1 MTGDRDIII
10 KNIDEL
16 RSMVAAAAARAGRD
30 PAGIKIVAVTKTV
43 EPGRIMTAYQCGITD
58 FGENRVQELVQ
69 KADIM
74 NVECKWH
81 MIGHLQTNKVK
92 YIIDRVCMIHSLDS
106 IELAYEINR
115 RAEKAGRIMD
125 VLVQINVAGEST
137 KYGIEPA
144 SAPDFVKEVSRMG
157 NIRIKGL
164 MTIAPLVSDPEEV
177 RWVFRGLRQLLIDI
191 GKENIDNVSMEYLSM
206 GMSNDFEVA
215 IEEGANI
222 IRPGTAIF
230 GKRKS

>member
-16 RSMVAAAAARAGRD
+16 RSRVAAAAARAGRD